1 MPFLHILGGTRQIE
15 AKGGLCWC
23 RRRVTSVASSW
34 RSGTLQE
41 DLPFKRRTQHPGE
54 TQRGETQ
61 RGETQRGDTQSGV
74 TQRGEASLQY
84 SPSLVEPLS
93 GAGSQAE
100 RLLPPPVQKQ
110 SGVAAACQ
118 RRLRGRGEAM
128 CSDHS
133 GKKWMGFSWMVFE
146 HRR

>member
-1 MPFLHILGGTRQIE
+1 
-15 AKGGLCWC
+15 
-23 RRRVTSVASSW
+23 
-34 RSGTLQE
+34 TLQE

-61 RGETQRGDTQSGV
+61 RGETQRGDTQSRV

-110 SGVAAACQ
+110 SGVHLAMPATSP
-118 RRLRGRGEAM
+118 RTGGGGGRG
-128 CSDHS
+128 
-133 GKKWMGFSWMVFE
+133 GGGGGQRKRKKKKKKKQKNQTKMEDQS
-146 HRR
+146 